1 MFLCG
6 LAYIKHFF
14 KSMKETL
21 FLIKLQVFYTNGSG
35 GICCYLQAVTE
46 PVLVKIH
53 SYKWHS
59 YGVCDGVSLYLHPVV
74 VCFSKASG
82 PCYKWQWWSLWRN
95 LFSSPCCDY
104 MFIVKLQVF
113 IINGGDGVYDGT
125 CFYLHA
131 VSVCF

>member
-82 PCYKWQWWSLWRN
+82 PCYKWQ
-95 LFSSPCCDY
+95 
-104 MFIVKLQVF
+104 
-113 IINGGDGVYDGT
+113 
-125 CFYLHA
+125 
-131 VSVCF
+131 